1 MVRPRKVASA
11 REGIGGPAALR
22 AWARRHA
29 FSLLSSLGT
38 IARHP
43 LASLMTFGVLA
54 FALALP
60 LALHVALANL
70 ERLSQQWERLDT
82 LSVFLQPGLE
92 AAEVDRLVSRLSA
105 WSPVLAV
112 DPISPDQGLAELSLQ
127 LGLNESKD
135 LLTENPLP
143 WVLEITPAPG
153 FQRETLLARLET
165 EPNVSSVVI
174 DLQWL
179 ERLDAIAE
187 VLARLVLLLA
197 ALLALG
203 VAVIIGNTIR
213 LDIQNRREEIEVMA
227 LVGATPSF
235 IRRPFLYTGLW
246 YGLIGGVLAW
256 LLVAGALLAL
266 DEPFRALSRAY
277 AEAAGLLYPD
287 LETLL
292 MMVGGSSLFGLLG
305 SWLVVAQHLRKIN
318 PESV

>member
-1 MVRPRKVASA
+1 MVKTRKAASGREVAGGLA
-11 REGIGGPAALR
+11 GIR
-22 AWARRHA
+22 AWSRRHA

-60 LALHVALANL
+60 LALHVALTNL

-82 LSVFLQPGLE
+82 VSVFLQSGL
-92 AAEVDRLVSRLSA
+92 AVSEVDRLVSRLSA
-105 WSPVLAV
+105 WPQVLAV

-127 LGLNESKD
+127 LGLNEAAD
-135 LLTENPLP
+135 LLIENPLP
-143 WVLEITPAPG
+143 WVLEVTPAPG
-153 FQRETLLARLET
+153 FQRDTLLARLDT
-165 EPNVSSVVI
+165 EADVSSVVI

-179 ERLDAIAE
+179 ERLDAMTE

-197 ALLALG
+197 VLLALG
-203 VAVIIGNTIR
+203 VAVVIGNTIR

-256 LLVAGALLAL
+256 LLVSGALLAL
-266 DEPFRALSRAY
+266 DEPFRALSRTY
-277 AEAAGLLYPD
+277 AESAGLLHPD

-292 MMVGGSSLFGLLG
+292 LVVGGSSLFGLLG

-318 PESV
+318 PENV